1 MAIVINGS
9 GTVTGLSVGG
19 LPDGTVDT
27 DTLASSSVTEAKL
40 ATDSV
45 VTGKI
50 ADGTIANADINSSA
64 AIAASKVNGEAA
76 FSVKLASSGSL
87 GIANATATTVPFAV
101 EEFDSD
107 GVFNTST
114 YKFTAPSAGKYYFYF
129 VVRKLNFTSARFV
142 LDIYK
147 NTTAVTTFETGDGS
161 SVYGTVGGS
170 IIVDLAQNDTMHA
183 EVYQNQGNTQSID
196 KPNTRFFGFKLIG
209 V

>member
-1 MAIVINGS
+1 MPTEISGSTGVNKIQDNTIV
-9 GTVTGLSVGG
+9 
-19 LPDGTVDT
+19 
-27 DTLASSSVTEAKL
+27 
-40 ATDSV
+40 
-45 VTGKI
+45 
-50 ADGTIANADINSSA
+50 NADINSSA
-64 AIAASKVNGEAA
+64 AIAASKINGEAA
-76 FSVKLASSGSL
+76 FSVKIGSSGVVD
-87 GIANATATTVPFAV
+87 IANATATTVPFAV

-129 VVRKLNFTSARFV
+129 VVRKMNFTSARFV

-170 IIVDLAQNDTMHA
+170 VILDLAQNDTMHA
-183 EVYQNQGNTQSID
+183 EIYQNQGDTQSID